1 MIVKRLRKKNG
12 WSQDQLATLSGLS
25 LRTIQ
30 RVESGHSGSM
40 ETINSLSS
48 VFETDITMLTGEIEV
63 IDKSTEA
70 WKEVPLW
77 VRAGIWGIRKRNTVL
92 RWEIGCVLVGLI
104 GIIGF
109 KFNPAFGPIIISWAA
124 AYWYAIS
131 IRWIDNNKLW
141 L

>member
-30 RVESGHSGSM
+30 RVEAGHPASV

-48 VFETDITMLTGEIEV
+48 TFETDITKFTEEIEV
-63 IDKSTEA
+63 IDKSSEE

-77 VRAGIWGIRKRNTVL
+77 VRASIWGIRKRKTVL
-92 RWEIGCVLVGLI
+92 LWEIGCALVGLI
-104 GIIGF
+104 GMIGF
-109 KFNPAFGPIIISWAA
+109 KFNPAFGPFIAAWAS
-124 AYWYAIS
+124 AYWFAIA
-131 IRWIDNNKLW
+131 IRWIDNKKLW